1 MTFAPSRR
9 AALTLASAG
18 FFIPVTAFAQGAGTR
33 SAAAPDAELQ
43 AAIAKSNAYT
53 ALMNRTLRAIES
65 WQRYRS
71 WVNIQQGP
79 TGRERYISYGL
90 YSLYDVRSELE
101 KAEAATAQEPAIP
114 DLDDAMRRYI
124 QSYREL
130 APLIT
135 RANGYYERKDYE
147 DDRMALGRELHRQ
160 MVPAAEAFLK
170 DRTDV
175 EAAMKVFRT
184 DLNRRELADI
194 ERREGRSARWHVR
207 NVLIAARG
215 VMDLMPS
222 NESPRVDMA
231 AFDGAIAAYA
241 AALREMDKLKETDPD
256 GASILD
262 SQASSWLGSLREY
275 RQKLARAN
283 GDGRRAAGHESMWI
297 VNNYNMMVS
306 MSESRLRMR
315 R

>member
-9 AALTLASAG
+9 AALALASAG
-18 FFIPVTAFAQGAGTR
+18 FVLPVTAFAQGAGTR
-33 SAAAPDAELQ
+33 SAAPDAELQ

-135 RANGYYERKDYE
+135 RANGYYERKDYQ

-170 DRTDV
+170 DRADV
-175 EAAMKVFRT
+175 ETAMRGFRT

-231 AFDGAIAAYA
+231 AFDGAIGTYA

-306 MSESRLRMR
+306 MSETRLRTR

>member
-130 APLIT
+130 APLIA

-184 DLNRRELADI
+184 DLNRRELAGI
-194 ERREGRSARWHVR
+194 ERREGRSSRWHVR

-222 NESPRVDMA
+222 NESPRVDLA

>member
-9 AALTLASAG
+9 AALALASAG
-18 FFIPVTAFAQGAGTR
+18 FFLPVTAFAQGAGTR

-135 RANGYYERKDYE
+135 RANGYYERKDYQ

-170 DRTDV
+170 DRADV
-175 EAAMKVFRT
+175 EAAMRGFRA

-231 AFDGAIAAYA
+231 AFDGAIATYA
-241 AALREMDKLKETDPD
+241 AALREMDKLKESDPD

-275 RQKLARAN
+275 RQKIARAN

-306 MSESRLRMR
+306 MSETRLRTR

>member
-9 AALTLASAG
+9 AALALASAG
-18 FFIPVTAFAQGAGTR
+18 FFLPVTAFAQGAGTR

-135 RANGYYERKDYE
+135 RANGYYERKDYQ

-170 DRTDV
+170 DRADV
-175 EAAMKVFRT
+175 EAAMRGFRA

-231 AFDGAIAAYA
+231 AFDGAIATYA
-241 AALREMDKLKETDPD
+241 AALREMDKLKESDPD

-306 MSESRLRMR
+306 MSETRLRTR

>member
-9 AALTLASAG
+9 AALALASAG
-18 FFIPVTAFAQGAGTR
+18 FFLPVTAFAQGAGTR

-135 RANGYYERKDYE
+135 RANGYYERKDYQ

-170 DRTDV
+170 DRADV
-175 EAAMKVFRT
+175 EAAMRGFRA

-231 AFDGAIAAYA
+231 AFDGAIATYA
-241 AALREMDKLKETDPD
+241 AALREMDKLKESDPD

-306 MSESRLRMR
+306 MSETRLLTR

>member
-9 AALTLASAG
+9 AALALASAG
-18 FFIPVTAFAQGAGTR
+18 FFLPVTAFAQGAGTR

-135 RANGYYERKDYE
+135 RANGYYERKDYQ

-170 DRTDV
+170 DRADV
-175 EAAMKVFRT
+175 EAAMRGFRA

-231 AFDGAIAAYA
+231 AFDGAIATYA

-306 MSESRLRMR
+306 MSETRLRTR